1 MCSIANCNSTH
12 KDRVS
17 LFTFPKNAKLRATW
31 NRQIK
36 STRADWHSPSE
47 YSCVCSKHFTEDC
60 FESQSVV
67 SGIAFSLM
75 FGCDF
80 IIYECFRATWIT
92 KKAAAELSQE
102 QYQLFSQSLLHPVTP
117 ASDPKGGQLLFKRES
132 IQGYAYS
139 VLSSC
144 MKIYNRLYQI
154 PPPIPP
160 HLYTEDDIKS

>member
-1 MCSIANCNSTH
+1 MTHMGEHIYTCYCVRMGKRCVVANCNSTH

-92 KKAAAELSQE
+92 QKAAAEARSSNN
-102 QYQLFSQSLLHPVTP
+102 YF
-117 ASDPKGGQLLFKRES
+117 PKACF
-132 IQGYAYS
+132 IQ
-139 VLSSC
+139 
-144 MKIYNRLYQI
+144 
-154 PPPIPP
+154 
-160 HLYTEDDIKS
+160 